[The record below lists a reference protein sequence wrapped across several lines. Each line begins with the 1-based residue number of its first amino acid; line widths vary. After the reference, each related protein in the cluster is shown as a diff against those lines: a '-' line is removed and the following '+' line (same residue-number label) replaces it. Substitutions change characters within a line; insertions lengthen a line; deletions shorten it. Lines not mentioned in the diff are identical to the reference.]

1 MSRFPKILGAI
12 LLALGLAGVLLT
24 NLATSSLIVAIGVRA
39 IGVINTIALITAGAG
54 AATMAAGFIP
64 NIKRLIDNSH
74 SQKQLMGKKQEHR
87 KTFDAYAK
95 DSLNPQ
101 KTRER
106 LAAIKEN
113 NSKLSSL
120 VDRCLAQM
128 NRMDKLQERYETLLE
143 ANDAI
148 YLQDTVGVINDA
160 ETRLCRNIRNI
171 INCCILVEDGSSEL
185 SPFDVKIIN
194 QALQQNETE
203 LQNVDTLIHYAV
215 SYINNYQQNG
225 VTDMSELKAWLEV
238 MRKSTEEQPNET
250 F

>member
-106 LAAIKEN
+106 LGTLKEN
-113 NSKLSSL
+113 NSKLGSL

-171 INCCILVEDGSSEL
+171 INCEL